1 MVESR
6 TQAQKNFSLAEEEKK
21 HVEPLRKRSKN
32 LAEQVVD
39 DLARRIGEGEMRVGE
54 KLPTEAQLMLEQ
66 GVSRTVIREAI
77 SRMQAA
83 GMVET
88 RHGIGT
94 FVLDLEQPTGGL
106 GVSPSAIV
114 TIRDIIAMME
124 LRISLETEAA
134 GLAALRR
141 SEEHLA
147 NMRAAVDLF
156 ASQVSKGEAAV
167 QADMQFHLEI
177 ALATGNRYF
186 EEIYRY
192 LGVTTIPRTRI
203 NTTRFTLDSGE
214 PYLIT
219 TNREHED
226 ILSAIAR
233 KDPESA
239 RAAMRM
245 HLTNS
250 KERLRRVAEQAE
262 ELAARKGQAG

>member
-1 MVESR
+1 MAEKR
-6 TQAQKNFSLAEEEKK
+6 TQAQNTGNGSEEQKK
-21 HVEPLRKRSKN
+21 RVEPLRKRSKS
-32 LAEQVVD
+32 LAEQVMD
-39 DLARRIGEGEMRVGE
+39 DLARRIGEGELRSGE
-54 KLPTEAQLMLEQ
+54 KLPTEAQLMQEQ
-66 GVSRTVIREAI
+66 GVSRTVVREAI
-77 SRMQAA
+77 SRMQAS

-94 FVLDLEQPTGGL
+94 FVLDPEQPSGGL

-141 SEEHLA
+141 SAENLA

-156 ASQVSKGEAAV
+156 AKQVIKGDAAV

-203 NTTRFTLDSGE
+203 NTTRFSLESGE

-226 ILSAIAR
+226 ILSAIDR
-233 KDPESA
+233 RDPESA

-245 HLTNS
+245 HLSNS

-262 ELAARKGQAG
+262 GMAGSRA